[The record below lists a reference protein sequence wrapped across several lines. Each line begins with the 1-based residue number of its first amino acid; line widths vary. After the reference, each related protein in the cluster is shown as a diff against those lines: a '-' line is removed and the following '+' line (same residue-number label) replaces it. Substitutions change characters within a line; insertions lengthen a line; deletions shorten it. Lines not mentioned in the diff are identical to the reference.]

1 MNDISTEDLL
11 KLAAHAAF
19 LVMWNSGT
27 WSDLAREWEADA
39 RDACKAGDLVRA
51 RRCAVSAIESASEV
65 DADVA
70 RRLDEAIA
78 GVVDGSVDASD
89 LQC

>member
-51 RRCAVSAIESASEV
+51 RRCALNAIEDASEA
-65 DADVA
+65 DADAA